1 MHFFLLRFFVS
12 ASSSTFCVPSFS
24 SEALGFSVGDFRVL
38 TVTAFAVFNPT
49 FPVYT
54 RYVRFSCFLLVV
66 FVLWFVVGLLGK
78 LLCDWVLIL
87 VSRPF
92 SGGF

>member
-1 MHFFLLRFFVS
+1 M
-12 ASSSTFCVPSFS
+12 
-24 SEALGFSVGDFRVL
+24 SEALGFSIGNIYVV

-66 FVLWFVVGLLGK
+66 FVLWFVGQVALRLGV
-78 LLCDWVLIL
+78 DI
-87 VSRPF
+87 
-92 SGGF
+92 GF